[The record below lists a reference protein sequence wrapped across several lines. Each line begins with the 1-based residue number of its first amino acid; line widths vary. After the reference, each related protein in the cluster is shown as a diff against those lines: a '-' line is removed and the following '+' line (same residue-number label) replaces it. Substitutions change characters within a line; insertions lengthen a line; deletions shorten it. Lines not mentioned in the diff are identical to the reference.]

1 MIESSQLSQIPLS
14 GQFPDELLRRA
25 QLVVASQA
33 EDAADCRVLL
43 AMLGLAEVPAA
54 TTSNCHTPAAVQP
67 PEVRQQ
73 AAPVPVRRRPRR
85 CRDLE
90 FVARVAELRELEG
103 RTWAEIAQRLDC
115 AVGTAR
121 SAFAQVVV
129 R

>member
-1 MIESSQLSQIPLS
+1 MAAVIA
-14 GQFPDELLRRA
+14 GDELLRRA
-25 QLVVASQA
+25 QRTVASQA
-33 EDAADCRVLL
+33 NDAADCRLLL

-54 TTSNCHTPAAVQP
+54 PPRSCPEPAAIP
-67 PEVRQQ
+67 LPEVWKQ
-73 AAPVPVRRRPRR
+73 AAPSPVRRRPRR

-90 FVARVAELRELEG
+90 FVTRVAELRELEG

-115 AVGTAR
+115 SVSTAR